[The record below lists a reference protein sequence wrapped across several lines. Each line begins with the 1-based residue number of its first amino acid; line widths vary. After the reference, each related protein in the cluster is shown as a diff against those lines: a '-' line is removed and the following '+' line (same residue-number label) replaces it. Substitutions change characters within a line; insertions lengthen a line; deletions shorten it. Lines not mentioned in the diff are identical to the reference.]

1 MAKVFL
7 HIGGHKTGTSFL
19 QSMFHRNRDVLAR
32 DAIHYPDIGPNN
44 AHHALVRPWIVT
56 PDIPDRFFGR
66 AGPDGLWERLTNQYA
81 DAPGTLFLSAE
92 NFSRIRPT
100 RVDMADLARRLAP
113 FEEVQV
119 IYTMRRQTEL
129 IPSVWTQ
136 VAKSRKAPGLR
147 RTIGNALKER
157 RVLGVPIDHGSVYAQ
172 ILEGFAPQQ
181 IRLLD
186 YSAICRARGGIL
198 GSFLALLGSTLDP
211 AAFRPLDNDQLAN
224 VSPDPVAMFMA
235 CHIVRGGPPSP
246 LLVEAIRKTVCPGPG
261 KRTSVLT
268 RSEHTIIQGRFADSN
283 RLLAERVQP
292 VQPGFTFDADD
303 GLPPPFCREDI
314 TQQTW
319 IDIATA
325 LYEDPP
331 KTADPAP
338 IWQRLGRT

>member
-1 MAKVFL
+1 MARVFL

-19 QSMFHRNRDVLAR
+19 QSMFHRNRALLAR

-66 AGPDGLWERLTNQYA
+66 AGADGVWERLTDTYA
-81 DAPGTLFLSAE
+81 AMAGTLFLSAE
-92 NFSRIRPT
+92 NFSRVRPT

-113 FEEVQV
+113 FEEVRV

-147 RTIGNALKER
+147 STIGNALKER

-172 ILEGFAPQQ
+172 ILEGFAPEQ

-186 YSAICRARGGIL
+186 YSTICRAPGGVL
-198 GSFLALLGSTLDP
+198 GSFLTLLDSTLDP
-211 AAFRPLDNDQLAN
+211 ADFKPLDNAQLAN
-224 VSPDPVAMFMA
+224 VSPDSLSMFLA
-235 CHIVRGGPPSP
+235 CQIVRDGPPSP
-246 LLVEAIRKTVCPGPG
+246 ALVEAIRKTVCPGPDR
-261 KRTSVLT
+261 RTSALT

-303 GLPPPFCREDI
+303 PPPPPFCREDI

-319 IDIATA
+319 INIATA
-325 LYEDPP
+325 LYENPP
-331 KTADPAP
+331 KTGDPAP
-338 IWQRLGRT
+338 IWQRLGRI